1 MGAEQLI
8 TAHFHLRPHL
18 HDLLTS
24 LCGERP
30 RFDPRDSV
38 GLLVRT
44 CLVRRQ
50 PPALEPGFL
59 ERRKRFT
66 FQVSLDQRER
76 YGCWAGF
83 NEQRRFEH
91 LVQHLFDEKL
101 LSHVTA
107 AQHHGMELRA
117 AVRHFMDSHDIS
129 AEHCD
134 YDNLRRTVERMR
146 ATRRTFG
153 TSVPPAA
160 HAAR

>member
-50 PPALEPGFL
+50 PPALQPEFL
-59 ERRKRFT
+59 YRRRQFT
-66 FQVSLDQRER
+66 FRVSYDQRLR
-76 YGCWAGF
+76 YGCWAGQG
-83 NEQRRFEH
+83 EQVRFEH

-107 AQHHGMELRA
+107 CQHHGMELRKA
-117 AVRHFMDSHDIS
+117 IRHFMDQHDIG

-134 YDNLRRTVERMR
+134 YLVLRMTVERMR
-146 ATRRTFG
+146 ARRKMFG
-153 TSVPPAA
+153 TSVPPAQPA
-160 HAAR
+160 PR